1 MPLAAFL
8 ESLQKHGEDLTI
20 WPEAD
25 RKAADLLLL
34 ESEAARDALAEMR
47 VLRNALKSKP
57 VKAPAHL
64 TNRIMQAVSN
74 PPLVGPVLTGTSH
87 DGLPDWNERR
97 QPR

>member
-8 ESLQKHGEDLTI
+8 ESLQKHGEDLTK

-34 ESEAARDALAEMR
+34 ESEPARAALAEMQ

-57 VKAPAHL
+57 IKAPGHL
-64 TNRIMQAVSN
+64 ADRIMQAVST
-74 PPLVGPVLTGTSH
+74 PSASGCVLTGTSH
-87 DGLPDWNERR
+87 DVLPNWHERS
-97 QPR
+97 QS